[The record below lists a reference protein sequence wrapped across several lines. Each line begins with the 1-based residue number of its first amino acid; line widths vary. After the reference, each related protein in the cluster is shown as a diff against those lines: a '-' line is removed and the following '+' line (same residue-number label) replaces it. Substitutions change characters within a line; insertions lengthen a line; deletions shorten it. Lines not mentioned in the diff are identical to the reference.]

1 MEQCVISEPFSSIF
15 VSHWAKPHYIVFF
28 VSDHT
33 IFFDLIFWMWNLY
46 IIINFFRFHTT
57 EKPDGLVSLD
67 EYISRMKD
75 DQDTILYLS
84 GDSKDSIMRSP
95 ILQKYTKRGYEVL
108 ILDDPIDE
116 FTT

>member
-1 MEQCVISEPFSSIF
+1 MSPTELN
-15 VSHWAKPHYIVFF
+15 
-28 VSDHT
+28 HT
-33 IFFDLIFWMWNLY
+33 ISSFLFLTIPFFSILFFECEIY

>member
-33 IFFDLIFWMWNLY
+33 IFSTLFFEREIY

>member
-1 MEQCVISEPFSSIF
+1 M
-15 VSHWAKPHYIVFF
+15 
-28 VSDHT
+28 
-33 IFFDLIFWMWNLY
+33 
-46 IIINFFRFHTT
+46 
-57 EKPDGLVSLD
+57 SLD

-108 ILDDPIDE
+108 ILDDPIGE